1 MMIKRIVKMEF
12 KPENIE
18 QFKMLFD
25 RQKEKIRAF
34 EGCEHLELW
43 QDVKNKSTFM
53 TYSYWKSEQDLEN
66 YRHSELFKNVWAN
79 TKILFSDRP
88 KAWSVQV
95 LHELN

>member
-1 MMIKRIVKMEF
+1 MIKRIVKMEF